1 MRKAKA
7 ARFSSN
13 ALWPA
18 GQCVDATLTTAM
30 RRRTRVRF
38 LICMFLLFLCTLD
51 GNVDFQR
58 PLGTR
63 LVLEHSMCSAIPP
76 FVIFWFQKCRGDS
89 GWCLDVTSTHGAW
102 RQAGVRFLLR
112 GDITAVHARVCNSKD
127 VVFFMLIDIS
137 CHLGD
142 PTQSL
147 QFTSMVYECKDFG
160 FHSSTKYQPPLGIE
174 PRTFSLQD

>member
-7 ARFSSN
+7 AHFSSN

-112 GDITAVHARVCNSKD
+112 GGYSSRHARIYKCQCFNFSMRSK
-127 VVFFMLIDIS
+127 IS
-137 CHLGD
+137 TTASGRN
-142 PTQSL
+142 P
-147 QFTSMVYECKDFG
+147 
-160 FHSSTKYQPPLGIE
+160 E
-174 PRTFSLQD
+174 PSVRRLDR